1 MRDAG
6 LLRTAVLG
14 FGVSG
19 KVFHAPLIEADPDY
33 SLDVIVTANP
43 ARAGLAAQSYPG
55 ARIIGTAEEL
65 FTALD
70 SGELELDLLVLGTP
84 PGTHV
89 ELANKAFDRGL
100 NVVVD
105 KPFVPTSAE
114 GEILIERA
122 AGAGVML
129 TVFQNRRWDADYLT
143 LKKLLDD
150 GALGQVRS
158 FESRFEWW
166 MPEGFGNWRDEATI
180 AEGGGILH
188 DLGAHLIDQAIE
200 LFGPVSGTYGE
211 TAAHTPGSGAD
222 QDSFVSLQHRSGVR
236 SRLWMN
242 GLAAQVGARFHVLGS
257 TAGYTK
263 WGLDGQEAALASGML
278 PTHEKYGVEPDSRW
292 GLLGVDGATVPVPA
306 ERGSYPTFYTLLAAA
321 LRDGTPPPVDPA
333 RSVAVLRIIEK
344 IHGAG

>member
-211 TAAHTPGSGAD
+211 TAAYTPGSGAD

-257 TAGYTK
+257 TAGYTT